1 MLKFR
6 PFGSG
11 VVVKP
16 EPLRGKLA
24 GLHYA
29 PPKIDQRGQLI
40 VERGDMLVVRTG
52 HVERLGPDV
61 LARRPDLRLGD
72 RVVYCER
79 WAIHEAVAGRHLIL
93 ADNILLCVED
103 GVDVA
108 ELSPVLGAGVERGA
122 VSFLGLGVERGAE

>member
-6 PFGSG
+6 PFGSC

-16 EPLRGKLA
+16 EPLRGTLA

-29 PPKIDQRGQLI
+29 PPKVDQRGKLI

-52 HVERLGPDV
+52 RVIRLGED
-61 LARRPDLRLGD
+61 ARNKLGLREGD
-72 RVVYCER
+72 RAVYCER
-79 WAIHEAVAGRHLIL
+79 WAIHEAIEGFHLIL
-93 ADNILLCVED
+93 ADNILTCVAD

-108 ELSPVLGAGVERGA
+108 ELSPVLGQGVERGA
-122 VSFLGLGVERGAE
+122 A